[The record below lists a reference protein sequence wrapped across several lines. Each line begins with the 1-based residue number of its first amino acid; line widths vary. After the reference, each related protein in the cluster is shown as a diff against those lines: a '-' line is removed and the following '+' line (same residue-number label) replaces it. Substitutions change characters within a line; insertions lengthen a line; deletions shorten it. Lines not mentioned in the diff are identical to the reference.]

1 MKQFTSAIGKAD
13 MVAKLASMASANG
26 SVTTKKTVQNV
37 IDTLGNLI
45 GEEIRAG
52 HEFTIPGIARLVVTT
67 RAARDARNPATGE
80 TIHLP
85 ERQVL
90 KAKLNKRLTD
100 CV

>member
-1 MKQFTSAIGKAD
+1 MKMFSNAMSKAD
-13 MVAKLASMASANG
+13 MVSRLTSMVEEQGAK
-26 SVTTKKTVQNV
+26 TTKKTVQTIV
-37 IDTLGNLI
+37 DTLGELA
-45 GEEIRAG
+45 GEELRAG
-52 HEFTIPGIARLVVTT
+52 NEFTIPGIARLVVTT
-67 RAARDARNPATGE
+67 RAARDGRNPATGE